1 MTNEQKIRNELLTIE
16 GLADY
21 LVRYDDYYGEYR
33 TSDGETF
40 EHKYDATKHEIKWL
54 KEKFD
59 ET

>member
-40 EHKYDATKHEIKWL
+40 EEKYNAIKHEIEWL
-54 KEKFD
+54 KE
-59 ET
+59 ELN